1 MIRVLIADDHNLVR
15 QGIRALLESTG
26 EVQVVAEAADG
37 LEAIE
42 LARKHRPQVILMDI
56 GMPRLGGLQ
65 ALERIHRELPGQRV
79 VILSM
84 YSDETLIRQV
94 LRNGARGYLLKDS
107 LKEELALAVKAAA
120 RGEVYLSPAVSNLL
134 VEDFLSTSDPPANP
148 LEALTMRE
156 REVLKLIAEGHTNA
170 SIAGLLH
177 ISVKTVEKH
186 RANLL
191 DKLGVNDTAALV
203 RLAIQYNL
211 IYLDR

>member
-15 QGIRALLESTG
+15 QGIRALIESG
-26 EVQVVAEAADG
+26 EGVRVVAEAADG
-37 LEAIE
+37 LEAFE
-42 LARKHRPQVILMDI
+42 KARIYQPQVVLMDI

-65 ALERIHRELPGQRV
+65 ALERIQRELPEVQV

-84 YSDETLIRQV
+84 HADESLIRQV

-107 LKEELALAVKAAA
+107 LKEELTLAIHAAA

-134 VEDFLSTSDPPANP
+134 VEDYLNMPEVSSNP
-148 LEALTMRE
+148 LDGLTPRE
-156 REVLKLIAEGHTNA
+156 REVLKLIAEGNTNA
-170 SIAGLLH
+170 AVAGLLY

-186 RANLL
+186 RANLMS
-191 DKLGVNDTAALV
+191 KLGVSDTAALV

-211 IYLDR
+211 IYLE